1 MGLEPT
7 TATLARWRSTT
18 ELRSPLFRTRGIY
31 HMALPAQP
39 FFPPMFGSFPRA
51 FGKAAM
57 QPPPSPRVRE
67 ACHFEAWASPAPA
80 TSSRNRTTSTR
91 LLSLALHQIG
101 MFRLI
106 MSATICSI
114 VYNPGPLSAS
124 HSAAKI
130 AP

>member
-1 MGLEPT
+1 
-7 TATLARWRSTT
+7 
-18 ELRSPLFRTRGIY
+18 
-31 HMALPAQP
+31 MALPAQP
-39 FFPPMFGSFPRA
+39 FFPPLFGPFPRA
-51 FGKAAM
+51 LRKAAM
-57 QPPPSPRVRE
+57 QPPLRVPRE

-80 TSSRNRTTSTR
+80 TSSRNRNTSMR
-91 LLSLALHQIG
+91 LNAPALHQIG

-114 VYNPGPLSAS
+114 VYSPGPLSAS